1 MAVPKRRTSKSKIR
15 QRRSQDGVTLPSRIK
30 CSRCGTVKE
39 PHTIC
44 DVCGYYRGKP
54 VIETQ
59 EA

>member
-1 MAVPKRRTSKSKIR
+1 MSEAATDRVSH
-15 QRRSQDGVTLPSRIK
+15 DGVTLPTRIK

-54 VIETQ
+54 VIETE

>member
-1 MAVPKRRTSKSKIR
+1 MAVPKRRPSKSKIR
-15 QRRSQDGVTLPSRIK
+15 KRRSHDKVRLTTRIK

-54 VIETQ
+54 VIEIE